1 MDEKIGGRGPSTL
14 SRIVNEN
21 KWAFLSALAFGLAAH
36 MFAFTNKLMNADEVE
51 SLFGKGATVT
61 SGRWGLEWVKLIF
74 PDFSMPWLYGII
86 SLILLALSA
95 CLIIN
100 LFEIKGRLMQVLLSG
115 MLTAFPA
122 QTGVFCFMF
131 TSSAYALAFIMSV
144 LAVYLPLRQGW
155 KGLAAGFVLLTLSLS
170 IYQAY
175 IAVTASLFVLWL
187 VKGCLDGRGIKELVI
202 CAVKCLAMMLAA
214 MVFYYGISLLVLR
227 LAGESFN
234 TYVTGNVNAISFP
247 RKVRMAYDF
256 FYYTFSYREFAYLSG
271 PFSRLLHLVC
281 MALCAI
287 ALLWESVR
295 MIRTRRAAAAA
306 MMLVLCALLPL
317 AINCMFLV
325 MAKESIHSLV
335 LYSFVAVYVLAALLC
350 ERVLG
355 AAAFP
360 AKLGRD
366 IVYFALASVLV
377 SNVFFANQC
386 YLKMHLQYEN
396 AYSFYSILLGR
407 VQKLPGYNEDTEIA
421 IIGHQD
427 NKLYT
432 FPQFDLGYLKGPGQD
447 LVNIYSR
454 ENFLR
459 RYMGVNVALA
469 DAAEVES
476 ISQTEEFAQMA
487 EYPYYGSLAMI
498 DGVAVVKL
506 G

>member
-1 MDEKIGGRGPSTL
+1 MDEKIGGKRADTL

-61 SGRWGLEWVKLIF
+61 SGRWGLEWVKLVF
-74 PDFSMPWLYGII
+74 HDFSMPWLYGII
-86 SLILLALSA
+86 SLILLAFSA
-95 CLIIN
+95 CLIIR
-100 LFEIKGRLMQVLLSG
+100 LFEIRGHLMQMLLAG

-131 TSSAYALAFIMSV
+131 TSSAYALSFIMAV
-144 LAVYLPLRQGW
+144 LAVWLSLRHGW
-155 KGLAAGFVLLTLSLS
+155 KGTAAGLVLLTLSLS

-175 IAVTASLFVLWL
+175 IAAAASLFVLWL
-187 VKGCLDGRGIKELVI
+187 VKGCLDGREVKSLVL
-202 CAVKCLAMMLAA
+202 CGFKSLALMVAALAL
-214 MVFYYGISLLVLR
+214 YYGITLLVLR
-227 LAGESFN
+227 LTGAEFN
-234 TYVTGNVNAISFP
+234 TYVTGNVNAISLP
-247 RKVRMAYDF
+247 RKIRMAYDF

-281 MALCAI
+281 LALCAL
-287 ALLWESVR
+287 ALLWESFR
-295 MIRTRRAAAAA
+295 MLRARRAPAAAL
-306 MMLVLCALLPL
+306 MLLLCAVLPL

-350 ERVLG
+350 ERVMQG
-355 AAAFP
+355 GCIS
-360 AKLGRD
+360 AKLSRD
-366 IVYFALASVLV
+366 IVYFSLAAVLV

-396 AYSFYSILLGR
+396 AYSFYTILLSR
-407 VQKLPGYNEDTEIA
+407 VQNTPGYEPDTEIA
-421 IIGHQD
+421 LIGHYD

-447 LVNIYSR
+447 LINIYSR

-459 RYMGVNVALA
+459 RYMGLELPLA
-469 DAAEVES
+469 DAEEIERLS
-476 ISQTEEFAQMA
+476 RTEEFADMA
-487 EYPYYGSLAMI
+487 EYPYYGSVAMI
-498 DGVAVVKL
+498 DGCAVVKL